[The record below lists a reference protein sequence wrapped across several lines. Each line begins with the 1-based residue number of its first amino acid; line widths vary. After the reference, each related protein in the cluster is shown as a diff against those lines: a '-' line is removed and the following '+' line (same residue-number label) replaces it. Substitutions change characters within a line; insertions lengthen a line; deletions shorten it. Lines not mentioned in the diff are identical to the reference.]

1 MVAGDDAD
9 DAPKTDLS
17 NCDTVELRGEAQC
30 SAVSEVQ
37 CSSAVQVDGFRSIC
51 LSHAQLIVHTYIH
64 TAVPSISRR
73 TYSSVRSVRSVN
85 SVSSRVESS
94 RVGRT
99 LSLDI
104 SYLLFLTFPY
114 LL

>member
-51 LSHAQLIVHTYIH
+51 LSHARLIVQQ
-64 TAVPSISRR
+64 SISRR
-73 TYSSVRSVRSVN
+73 TYSSVSSV
-85 SVSSRVESS
+85 
-94 RVGRT
+94 
-99 LSLDI
+99 DI
-104 SYLLFLTFPY
+104 SYLPLTLTLLTLRTTPSIYLLTFTFTWTR
-114 LL
+114 LDC